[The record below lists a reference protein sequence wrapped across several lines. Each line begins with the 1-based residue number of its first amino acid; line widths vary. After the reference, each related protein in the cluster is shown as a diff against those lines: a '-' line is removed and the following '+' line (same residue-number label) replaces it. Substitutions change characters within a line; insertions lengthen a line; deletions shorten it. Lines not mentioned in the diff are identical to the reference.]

1 MAKEEKLSKIER
13 MYKNLRKKP
22 YYLTRALNPKTTTLN
37 NQTVRLAQQ
46 DNIVYP
52 LVRISNKPSGKG
64 GTGNRML
71 KKHNN
76 SEALAM
82 ASQKNDFI
90 RFKTESDAKYFAKNF
105 SNLITKYRNA
115 K

>member
-1 MAKEEKLSKIER
+1 MVDRISKIER
-13 MYKNLRKKP
+13 MYNSLKTKP
-22 YYLTRALNPKTTTLN
+22 YYLKRALNPNTTTLN

-52 LVRISNKPSGKG
+52 LVRISSKPSGKG

-71 KKHNN
+71 KKHSM
-76 SEALAM
+76 SEALAI

-90 RFKTESDAKYFAKNF
+90 RFKTENDAKYFAKNF
-105 SNLITKYRNA
+105 SKLINKKRYGR
-115 K
+115 